1 VEIAVLADDEQD
13 SEEWMEVIRSKPVE
27 YSIKYC
33 SRVLGSVTADAE
45 LAVNLSPFTKSR
57 L

>member
-1 VEIAVLADDEQD
+1 MEIAVLADDEQD